1 MREAP
6 PAVAKADQGAATR
19 ARQRARQAA
28 GAVQSQLPAVHKAV
42 AAAVNSIVGSEVIF
56 PLLHNRAC
64 YSQAMQD
71 TLQLL
76 NTPSSRC
83 EACHTSRL
91 NCWKARTLGV
101 KPLDLLARQ
110 VADDQPLMEAGLDSL
125 GSVDLRNILAA
136 QFSVELPSTV
146 TFDYPTIPAL
156 ARFITSLLATQGAH
170 SNFESAILPSILP
183 SIDSV
188 R

>member
-1 MREAP
+1 
-6 PAVAKADQGAATR
+6 
-19 ARQRARQAA
+19 
-28 GAVQSQLPAVHKAV
+28 
-42 AAAVNSIVGSEVIF
+42 
-56 PLLHNRAC
+56 
-64 YSQAMQD
+64 
-71 TLQLL
+71 
-76 NTPSSRC
+76 
-83 EACHTSRL
+83 
-91 NCWKARTLGV
+91 
-101 KPLDLLARQ
+101 LLARQ

-146 TFDYPTIPAL
+146 MFDYPIIPAL
-156 ARFITSLLATQGAH
+156 ARFITSLLATQGVH